1 VRATQPHPHPLDL
14 TQSSTHST
22 PRPEPEGTTAKRTRR
37 ERINLVGAATRQVG
51 HDYNRPIA
59 KGGARVHYGDN
70 FHNYNGSY
78 PRPSKTPDQVVEHV
92 MESLGFAQMD
102 TRRDTISRAHI
113 DTCKWLFDKQEYL
126 DWRNKEL
133 VSAHSDFFWIKSK
146 PAAGKSTLMKYMVNS
161 AKKRMPQD
169 TTISFFF
176 NARGGIALE
185 TSLEG
190 MYRSL
195 LHQLLTAFPA
205 LQTGQRLA
213 KTANCGRQA
222 WQVQTLEAL
231 FSDAMLELEQ
241 GHCHLTCFID
251 ALDECTEDDVR
262 KLLKS
267 LGHLSYSAQEE
278 GIDLR
283 VCFSS
288 RHYPNITFEK
298 CQHLNLDGQ
307 EGKLIEG
314 IYRKFRKGLV
324 VSSCGLSLS
333 YRS

>member
-1 VRATQPHPHPLDL
+1 
-14 TQSSTHST
+14 
-22 PRPEPEGTTAKRTRR
+22 
-37 ERINLVGAATRQVG
+37 
-51 HDYNRPIA
+51 
-59 KGGARVHYGDN
+59 
-70 FHNYNGSY
+70 
-78 PRPSKTPDQVVEHV
+78 
-92 MESLGFAQMD
+92 
-102 TRRDTISRAHI
+102 
-113 DTCKWLFDKQEYL
+113 
-126 DWRNKEL
+126 
-133 VSAHSDFFWIKSK
+133 
-146 PAAGKSTLMKYMVNS
+146 MKYMVNS

-307 EGKLIEG
+307 EGHEDDISMFVWNELVGKGKLIEG